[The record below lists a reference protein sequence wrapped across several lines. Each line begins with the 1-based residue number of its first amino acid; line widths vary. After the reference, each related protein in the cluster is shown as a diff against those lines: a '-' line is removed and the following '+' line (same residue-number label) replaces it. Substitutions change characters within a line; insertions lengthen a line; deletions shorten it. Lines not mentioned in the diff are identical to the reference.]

1 MYIVMLMNS
10 SGDDEYCMY
19 GNHMTG
25 FTTTRDILATD
36 METCIYIRIPHIC
49 IRMCGLSCMC

>member
-19 GNHMTG
+19 GVWSELHSVGVNDEEYSMVH
-25 FTTTRDILATD
+25 
-36 METCIYIRIPHIC
+36 
-49 IRMCGLSCMC
+49 